1 MNAQDPMMK
10 SLVKSQNYFTIFGL
24 SPLYYFETC
33 NKSAVKR
40 MSMYFHDFKIYNM
53 TVFFNKEMELD

>member
-10 SLVKSQNYFTIFGL
+10 SLMKSQNYFTMYGL

-33 NKSAVKR
+33 NNSAVNR
-40 MSMYFHDFKIYNM
+40 MYMYFHVVNF
-53 TVFFNKEMELD
+53 E

>member
-10 SLVKSQNYFTIFGL
+10 SFMKSQNYFTIFCL

-40 MSMYFHDFKIYNM
+40 MSMYCHVVNF
-53 TVFFNKEMELD
+53 E